1 MTFEGRCGPS
11 VDELP
16 EAFKNLTDDECFDL
30 EERYENEPIFRREIG
45 PNIPLWANC
54 GELYCLD
61 NLQIDIDFGHFG
73 EYLIC
78 TAVLDDIILCSLFS
92 YDHII
97 CLLNHHLI
105 GKVRGIVKD
114 DDSKLTVDWRLG
126 PDFNAKD
133 AFVSKHRAKEIIGLY
148 FRDKDK
154 SNYDWFDYI
163 KPMKESAINFIQSI
177 RDAPEGTTFVDW
189 KRPTDFDEYFEN
201 INDEEKWDN
210 TLARLNDPRMAHH
223 YPNDK
228 YPTLALLALYSI
240 CVNAG
245 FSLPIMV
252 TEANAQ
258 MFKLSDAMCRQVTGT
273 RGWSTGYGNLIAFE
287 NITKKILEDYPPNK
301 ANSLYKVWK
310 EGYCHAQALMLVLS
324 DEFEQAMWDYDMCD
338 DPERVENL
346 LGSFLKVFVTYMNP
360 DNAPTD
366 TAREQLEKDLD
377 FNNQHLR
384 AGRFMSDAKEYH
396 NELYQSFV
404 KCIKD
409 DEE

>member
-1 MTFEGRCGPS
+1 M
-11 VDELP
+11 
-16 EAFKNLTDDECFDL
+16 
-30 EERYENEPIFRREIG
+30 
-45 PNIPLWANC
+45 
-54 GELYCLD
+54 
-61 NLQIDIDFGHFG
+61 
-73 EYLIC
+73 
-78 TAVLDDIILCSLFS
+78 
-92 YDHII
+92 
-97 CLLNHHLI
+97 LNYHS
-105 GKVRGIVKD
+105 GKVRGIAKY
-114 DDSKLTVDWRLG
+114 DDSKLKVEWRLG
-126 PDFNAKD
+126 PDFNVKD
-133 AFVSKHRAKEIIGLY
+133 AFISKHNSSYRPNDSAKEIIGLY
-148 FRDKDK
+148 VQDKDK
-154 SNYDWFDYI
+154 TNCDWFQYI
-163 KPMKESAINFIQSI
+163 KPMKESAINFIQSV
-177 RDAPEGTTFVDW
+177 RGAPEGTTFVDW
-189 KRPTDFDEYFEN
+189 KRPIDCYDYFEN

-228 YPTLALLALYSI
+228 YPTLALLTLYSI

-245 FSLPIMV
+245 DSLLPIMV

-273 RGWSTGYGNLIAFE
+273 RGWGTGYGNLIAFE

-324 DEFEQAMWDYDMCD
+324 DEFEQAMWDYDMVD

-346 LGSFLKVFVTYMNP
+346 LGNFLNVFTTYMNP

-366 TAREQLEKDLD
+366 AAREQLEKDLD
-377 FNNQHLR
+377 FNDQHLR

-396 NELYQSFV
+396 DELYQSFV

-409 DEE
+409 NEE